1 MSDTINFDTFVQ
13 LSITDVV
20 FAIDIKWFTVSV
32 RSALNCFTFIFEANF
47 LFATECMSSTIDWF
61 TGWISII
68 GSITDLRCFASVWIT
83 WWAVSNRLTFNWLT
97 SVSTF
102 LDFVSSISIWNF
114 YAIRKAFVGGIITIA
129 MIMGITFL
137 FNTFVIMAIMFVWAV
152 LGLDTFL
159 WSTDVLLTDTFTG
172 FAVFI
177 IVELTGDMGGTV
189 NLFTEV
195 LSWVFLV
202 NLFTEMI
209 ITAIR
214 IVLARDE
221 FT

>member
-1 MSDTINFDTFVQ
+1 M
-13 LSITDVV
+13 
-20 FAIDIKWFTVSV
+20 
-32 RSALNCFTFIFEANF
+32 
-47 LFATECMSSTIDWF
+47 
-61 TGWISII
+61 
-68 GSITDLRCFASVWIT
+68 
-83 WWAVSNRLTFNWLT
+83 
-97 SVSTF
+97 
-102 LDFVSSISIWNF
+102 
-114 YAIRKAFVGGIITIA
+114 
-129 MIMGITFL
+129 
-137 FNTFVIMAIMFVWAV
+137 